1 MNRPIRLAAL
11 LGMAGLVTSAG
22 PARANLEAI
31 EDAVE
36 TFTLDNGLT
45 FLVLER
51 DTAPV
56 FSFCTQVDAGGVDE
70 VPGITGVAHMFE
82 HMAFKGTDTIGVT
95 DPEAEAEWLA
105 KTDEAF
111 SALLDERREGPNAD
125 PDRLAELEAAFS
137 EAQGRAREFVKT
149 NEFTQILEGHGV
161 ENLNAQTSLDW
172 TRYFYS
178 LPSNRL
184 ELWARLEGDR
194 LSRPVLRE
202 FDTERNVV
210 IEERR
215 QGFESNPIG
224 RLQGAFFGL
233 TWPAHPYGDGVIGHR
248 SDLETFTRDDAQE
261 FFRTHYVASNMCVA
275 VVGDVSRRDVEK
287 LARRYF
293 ADVHA
298 GPRPPRVDTVEPPQV
313 GERRVLLED
322 RSQPVVMVGYPIP
335 DNRHPDYPAY
345 ELLGSAIGDGRAS
358 RLTEALVKE
367 SRLCAQVVA
376 GTGFP
381 GEKYANTLVI
391 LAFVAAGEDPHEV
404 EAAIYDVVESGLRES
419 PITDDELA
427 GVRTR
432 LEASTIRSMRSNL
445 GLAQNLALS
454 WQIYGDW
461 RRVFHLSSEWAEVT
475 TDDVARVAE
484 SLFVRSNRNV
494 AMIVSPEEGAAR

>member
-11 LGMAGLVTSAG
+11 LGAAGLVASAG
-22 PARANLEAI
+22 PVRANLDEL

-82 HMAFKGTDTIGVT
+82 HMAFKGTDTIGVD

-111 SALLDERREGPNAD
+111 AALLDERRKGPHAD
-125 PDRLAELEAAFS
+125 AERLAELEAAFT
-137 EAQGRAREFVKT
+137 EAQDRAREFVKT
-149 NEFTQILEGHGV
+149 NEFTQVLEEHGV
-161 ENLNAQTSLDW
+161 QGLNAQTALDW

-194 LSRPVLRE
+194 LTNPVLRE

-215 QGFESNPIG
+215 QSFESNPIG

-233 TWPAHPYGDGVIGHR
+233 AWPAHPYGDGVIGHR
-248 SDLETFTRDDAQE
+248 SDLETFTRDDARE
-261 FFRTHYVASNMCVA
+261 FFDTHYTASNMCVA
-275 VVGDVSRRDVEK
+275 VVGDVKKKDVEK
-287 LARRYF
+287 LAKRYF
-293 ADVHA
+293 SGVHE

-313 GERRVLLED
+313 GERRLLLED
-322 RSQPVVMVGYPIP
+322 SSQPVVMVGYPIP
-335 DNRHPDYPAY
+335 DNRDPDYLAY
-345 ELLGSAIGDGRAS
+345 ELLGTALGGGRSS

-367 SRLCAQVVA
+367 QRLCAQVVA

-381 GEKYANTLVI
+381 GEKYANCLVI
-391 LAFVAAGEDPHEV
+391 IAFVAAGEDPLEV
-404 EAAIYDVVESGLRES
+404 EQAIYDVVETGLRENPMS
-419 PITDDELA
+419 QAELD

-432 LEASTIRSMRSNL
+432 LASSTIRSMRSNQ
-445 GLAQNLALS
+445 GLAQNLAMS
-454 WQIYGDW
+454 WQLYGDW
-461 RRVFHLSSEWAEVT
+461 RAIFRRPGEWATVT
-475 TDDVARVAE
+475 PDDVARIADD
-484 SLFVRSNRNV
+484 LFIRSNRNV
-494 AMIVSPEEGAAR
+494 ALIVPPAEGDAR